1 MRSHCEVLAAGTQ
14 HMHSGGDTIQPI
26 IEREMR
32 QHVARSFCWAV
43 SETPNSQRT
52 VKGGWKVKQNGVE
65 GSGAKL

>member
-1 MRSHCEVLAAGTQ
+1 
-14 HMHSGGDTIQPI
+14 MHFGGDTIQPI
-26 IEREMR
+26 TEREMRR
-32 QHVARSFCWAV
+32 QHVARSSRWAV